1 MSALPWLVVALL
13 TLGLALYVAA
23 EFAAV
28 SVRRGQIRALAQNGH
43 ATARR
48 LLPTLEDGKALDR
61 YIATCQIGI
70 TLTTLITGAYA
81 QATIAPDVAALLQRH
96 AGMGTASAL
105 TTAALATLVLLTVL
119 QMVFGELIPKSLA
132 LQFPTRTALA
142 TYRPTAFSTL
152 LYRPFIALLNGSG
165 WFILRRLGVDADGSH
180 RHVHS
185 PEEIELLIAESS
197 DGGLLEPDEKQRLGR
212 ALQLARRTARQLMIP
227 RKSVAAVPDD
237 LSPEALIETATTSPF
252 TRLPVYHGTIDTVV
266 GMVHTKD
273 VAAAVAAGAPGPYLA
288 DLTRPVLSVPG
299 SITAEQLLGS
309 LRERRS
315 RLAVVLDE
323 FGGVEGIV
331 TLEDVLAEL
340 VGDVGD
346 EFKETPQAAERLPD
360 GRVRLPG
367 RLRLDEAAP
376 FLGLHW
382 HDDENDTVGGHVL
395 STLGR
400 IPAPGDRLDVDGV
413 AVEVEAMDGSAVA
426 SILATPVVHDDA

>member
-1 MSALPWLVVALL
+1 MNALPWLVVGLL
-13 TLGLALYVAA
+13 TAGLALYVAA

-28 SVRRGQIRALAQNGH
+28 SVRRGQVRALAQDGH
-43 ATARR
+43 RTARR

-81 QATIAPDVAALLQRH
+81 QATIAPDVAALLARH
-96 AGMGTASAL
+96 AGLADAAAL
-105 TTAALATLVLLTVL
+105 TTGALVTLVVLTVL

-132 LQFPTRTALA
+132 LQFPTRTALL
-142 TYRPTAFSTL
+142 TFRPTAVSTL
-152 LYRPFIALLNGSG
+152 LYGPFIALLNGSG
-165 WFILRRLGVDADGSH
+165 WFLLRRLGVSAEGSH

-185 PEEIELLIAESS
+185 PEEIEMLIAESS

-227 RKSVAAVPDD
+227 RTSVAAVPDD
-237 LSPEALIETATTSPF
+237 LTPEALVEVATTSPY
-252 TRLPVYHGTIDTVV
+252 TRLPVYHGTVDTVV

-273 VAAAVAAGAPGPYLA
+273 VATAVAAGGAPTLA
-288 DLTRPVLSVPG
+288 SLTRPVLSVPG
-299 SITAEQLLGS
+299 SVTAERLLGS
-309 LRERRS
+309 LRETRS

-323 FGGVEGIV
+323 YGGVEGIV

-346 EFKETPQAAERLPD
+346 EFKTTPDAAEVLPD

-376 FLGLHW
+376 FIGTHW

-400 IPAPGDRLDVDGV
+400 IPSPGETLDVDGV
-413 AVEVEAMDGSAVA
+413 AVEVETMDGSAVT
-426 SILATPVVHDDA
+426 SILATPVLLTDD

>member
-1 MSALPWLVVALL
+1 MSALPWLVVGGL

-28 SVRRGQIRALAQNGH
+28 SVRRGQIRALAQDGH

-48 LLPTLEDGKALDR
+48 LLPTLEDGRALDA

-81 QATIAPDVAALLQRH
+81 QATIAPDIARLLARH
-96 AGMGTASAL
+96 AGLADAAAITTGAL
-105 TTAALATLVLLTVL
+105 VTLVVLTVV

-132 LQFPTRTALA
+132 LQFPTRTALL

-152 LYRPFIALLNGSG
+152 VYRPFIALLNGSG
-165 WFILRRLGVDADGSH
+165 WFILRRLGVTAEGSH

-185 PEEIELLIAESS
+185 PEEIEMLIAESS
-197 DGGLLEPDEKQRLGR
+197 DGGLLEPDEKERLGR

-227 RKSVAAVPDD
+227 RTSVAAVPDS
-237 LSPEALIETATTSPF
+237 LSPEALVETATTSPY
-252 TRLPVYHGTIDTVV
+252 TRLPVYRGTVDTVV

-273 VAAAVAAGAPGPYLA
+273 VATAVAAGGVPTLA
-288 DLTRPVLSVPG
+288 ALTRPVLSVPG
-299 SITAEQLLGS
+299 SVTAEQLLAN
-309 LRERRS
+309 LRETRS
-315 RLAVVLDE
+315 RLAIVLDE
-323 FGGVEGIV
+323 YGGVEGIV

-340 VGDVGD
+340 VGDVHD
-346 EFKETPQAAERLPD
+346 EFKQAPNGAEVLPD
-360 GRVRLPG
+360 GRVRLSG

-376 FLGLHW
+376 YLGLHW

-395 STLGR
+395 SALGR
-400 IPAPGDRLDVDGV
+400 IPAPGETLDVDGV
-413 AVEVEAMDGSAVA
+413 AVEVEAMDGSAVT
-426 SILATPVVHDDA
+426 SILATPVAAD